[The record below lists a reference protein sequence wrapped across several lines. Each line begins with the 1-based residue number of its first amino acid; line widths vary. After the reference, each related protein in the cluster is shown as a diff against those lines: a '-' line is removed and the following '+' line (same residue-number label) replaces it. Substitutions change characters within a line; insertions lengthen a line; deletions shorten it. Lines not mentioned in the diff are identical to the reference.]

1 MALQPNYPVVN
12 LGDLYVQGGRM
23 AYSTTTA
30 FTVAA
35 GQFRDS
41 TNINDIV
48 IAASTVSI
56 SSNGLNALDTG
67 TIAAST
73 IYYVY
78 AIGSSIYGAD
88 NGQDNAASQGN
99 SGSTTYPDNYLP
111 AGCIISLVNG
121 QPTLPF
127 GYDMWRRI
135 GAIRTTAGSAIE
147 PFTQTGFGKNRTMRY
162 QTPVAP
168 GAAATAGTTSYAT
181 IGALLAIVPQIPVDV
196 IIEASLAPAT
206 AGDSLYLAPY
216 GNTVAPGGYQNR
228 MSAVVIEPTA
238 QYMQMICPG
247 AFNAAAT
254 PVIEVDYA
262 TTAGAGTT
270 AVTFVV
276 TGYIDVI

>member
-12 LGDLYVQGGRM
+12 LGDLYVQGGRLTY
-23 AYSTTTA
+23 ASTTT
-30 FTVAA
+30 FTVSP

-48 IAASTVSI
+48 ISSTQTVSQAVSGI
-56 SSNGLNALDTG
+56 GGLDTG

-88 NGQDNAASQGN
+88 NGLDSLSN
-99 SGSTTYPDNYLP
+99 GSTTASYPDSYLP

-147 PFTQTGFGKNRTMRY
+147 PFTQSGFGKNRTMRY

-228 MSAVVIEPTA
+228 MSAAVIQPAA
-238 QYMQMICPG
+238 QYLQMICPG